1 MFKVVFIHVIMAS
14 LVGTVSPSALRCAF
28 PVHPCVECRLLVGGN
43 GRARV
48 SHRDATWSKRR
59 AWVANGQRQQRHRL
73 LKQLRTAVPNLYF
86 SLSPPL
92 PRCAVQFPVR
102 TQWRKDGEGAGRQA
116 GRQVL
121 ISRCVSPP
129 CLPRASEFWESRCP
143 LIKEPAWYLTRWSSS
158 ARLLSSET
166 RKSGKWPFRFMLNH
180 GRGSQSR
187 GRRERKRTG
196 K

>member
-1 MFKVVFIHVIMAS
+1 MAS
-14 LVGTVSPSALRCAF
+14 LVGTVSPSALCCAF

-102 TQWRKDGEGAGRQA
+102 TQWRKDGEGAGRRPA
-116 GRQVL
+116 GAYFALRFPSLPSSCERVL
-121 ISRCVSPP
+121 GKPVS
-129 CLPRASEFWESRCP
+129 